1 MRAALE
7 GLIPM
12 FAAAVR
18 KAVVLNGDGG
28 LRVADFCWTS
38 STLAV
43 SAMFS

>member
-7 GLIPM
+7 GLKPM
-12 FAAAVR
+12 LAAAVR
-18 KAVVLNGDGG
+18 KAVVLNGAGG

-38 STLAV
+38 STVAV